1 MGCDIH
7 LYKEKNVNGA
17 WVTADLWEEYDYG
30 DDDKGVMV
38 AWENQY
44 TGRNYDLF
52 GLLSKGVRREFPFS
66 FEPRG
71 IPFNACAE
79 ILGQS
84 ERWEGDGHS
93 HSYLYLHELKEMREL
108 LKIATLKVSGMKDR
122 NELAALRES
131 IASEKPDWKLLYPYC
146 ECTNIPDYEDF
157 EIHVPAS
164 FIVGS
169 CLDEIISSFDGVDGE
184 NHRIVFF
191 FDN

>member
-7 LYKEKNVNGA
+7 LYKEKSVNGE
-17 WVTADLWEEYDYG
+17 WLTADVWEAYDYG
-30 DDDKGVMV
+30 EDDKGFNVP
-38 AWENQY
+38 WETRY

-71 IPFNACAE
+71 IPFNSCPE
-79 ILGQS
+79 VTGES
-84 ERWEGDGHS
+84 ERWGCDGHS
-93 HSYLYLHELKEMREL
+93 HSYLYLHELKDMREF
-108 LKIATLKVSGMKDR
+108 LKSATLKVSGMKDR
-122 NELAALRES
+122 DEMEARSAAIS
-131 IASEKPDWKLLYPYC
+131 SKTPDWNLLYPYC
-146 ECTNIPDYEDF
+146 GGTNIPSYEDF
-157 EIHVPAS
+157 EIDVPAS

-169 CLDEIISSFDGVDGE
+169 CLDEIIGSFDGVDGD